1 MLQLINRSLF
11 IISPII
17 LILGMCFYYSYLKLK
32 KSEYKKL
39 ELISIEISQESK
51 IEKQLIKSASKPQ
64 VLEKNTQNKL
74 QKIKVGIFN
83 MDFTLS
89 EIF

>member
-1 MLQLINRSLF
+1 
-11 IISPII
+11 
-17 LILGMCFYYSYLKLK
+17 MCFYYSYLKLK

-51 IEKQLIKSASKPQ
+51 IEKQLIKSASKLQ